1 MLHMTTAAG
10 HDIPLEEPCSKC
22 SGTGVIIRGGGSLT
36 GRCGECGGTKL
47 RLTDSARAIL
57 ELVARYGQLGA
68 R

>member
-1 MLHMTTAAG
+1 MLHLTTATG
-10 HDIPLEEPCSKC
+10 HDIPLEEACSSC
-22 SGTGVIIRGGGSLT
+22 SGTGVIVRGGGSLT

-57 ELVARYGQLGA
+57 ELVSRYGQPTA